1 MRKFA
6 VVIVLMGVLTSL
18 GWSRQVSVWRSSSG
32 STVKL
37 SGTEQEQFE
46 VIIIEPDG
54 RRRTFPGQWVEVRNS
69 FTYFVA
75 GRSYYCTFSRGGY
88 AVQVR
93 SPGGSYE
100 WKFVC
105 WESR

>member
-6 VVIVLMGVLTSL
+6 VVMILMGCLTAL

-37 SGTEQEQFE
+37 DGTEKEQFA
-46 VIIIEPDG
+46 VIMVGPDG
-54 RRRTFPGQWVEVRNS
+54 SRRVFPGQWVEVRNS

-75 GRSYYCTFSRGGY
+75 GRSHYCTFSRGGY
-88 AVQVR
+88 SIQVR
-93 SPGGSYE
+93 SPVGSDE
-100 WKFVC
+100 WSFVG